1 MQAHSASVRA
11 DAVESATLPLLP
23 NENVLTTLEVDLDER
38 LHFARAR
45 LQLTEH
51 RLIGERGAWPLRPDL
66 SLRHHDHAG
75 VGTLELH
82 DGSGRLALWR
92 FTLAQNVQALRLVRL
107 FEQRIEVL
115 WRAVRCSHGVSMS
128 LIAPG
133 FAPLRA
139 RATRLLEMI

>member
-51 RLIGERGAWPLRPDL
+51 RLIGERGAWPLR
-66 SLRHHDHAG
+66 
-75 VGTLELH
+75 
-82 DGSGRLALWR
+82 
-92 FTLAQNVQALRLVRL
+92 
-107 FEQRIEVL
+107 
-115 WRAVRCSHGVSMS
+115 RCFM
-128 LIAPG
+128 P
-133 FAPLRA
+133 
-139 RATRLLEMI
+139 